1 MVAKLKDPYET
12 LDVPRGVSQDDIRTA
27 YRKLAKLHHPD
38 LNPGNTKE
46 EALFKK
52 IAAANEIL
60 SDPIKRGRF
69 DRGEIDA
76 GGQEQPTGSSY
87 RHHAEGQAGRRYSRG
102 GLEASEW
109 NSEDLNDIF
118 GSMFGDGR
126 QRTDSRK
133 RGADERYSLTVDFV
147 DAINGATR
155 RLTLPDGRILDVK
168 IPAGTV
174 SGQELRLRGQ
184 AGIGQVKGTSGD
196 AYIAIQV
203 SPHSYFER
211 EGNDIR
217 MVLPVSISEAV
228 LGGSVQVPTP
238 LGSVM
243 MRVPPH
249 SDSGTELRLR
259 GRGVPKHNG
268 QAAGDLY
275 ATLRVTIGV
284 SDLPLE
290 EFLTKWKPSTPSNPR
305 KAMEGG
311 P

>member
-1 MVAKLKDPYET
+1 VAQVEDPYET
-12 LDVPRGVSQDDIRTA
+12 LGVSRGANQDDIRTA

-76 GGQEQPTGSSY
+76 GGQEQPTGPSY
-87 RHHAEGQAGRRYSRG
+87 RDHAEGQAGRRYSRG
-102 GLEASEW
+102 GPEASEW

-126 QRTDSRK
+126 QSAGSRK
-133 RGADERYSLTVDFV
+133 RGVDEHYSLTVDFI

-155 RLTLPDGRILDVK
+155 RLTLPYGRILDVK

-184 AGIGQVKGTSGD
+184 AGAGQAKGALGD
-196 AYIAIQV
+196 AFISIQV
-203 SPHSYFER
+203 SPHGYFER
-211 EGNDIR
+211 DGNDIR

-228 LGGSVQVPTP
+228 LGGLLQVPTP
-238 LGSVM
+238 RGSVM

-275 ATLRVTIGV
+275 ATLRVMIGV
-284 SDLPLE
+284 PDLPLE
-290 EFLTKWKPSTPSNPR
+290 EFLTKWKPSEPPNPR
-305 KAMEGG
+305 KAMEAM

>member
-1 MVAKLKDPYET
+1 MVAKLEDPYET
-12 LDVPRGVSQDDIRTA
+12 LGVSRGANQDDIRTA

-38 LNPGNTKE
+38 LNLGNTKE

-76 GGQEQPTGSSY
+76 GGQDQPTGPSY
-87 RHHAEGQAGRRYSRG
+87 RDHAEGQAGRRYSRG
-102 GLEASEW
+102 GPEASEW

-118 GSMFGDGR
+118 GSMFGEKR
-126 QRTDSRK
+126 QRAGSRK

-155 RLTLPDGRILDVK
+155 RLTLPDGRVLDMK
-168 IPAGTV
+168 IPAGTF

-184 AGIGQVKGTSGD
+184 AGIGQVNGTSGD

-203 SPHSYFER
+203 SPHGYFER
-211 EGNDIR
+211 EGNDIHL
-217 MVLPVSISEAV
+217 VLPVTISEAV

-268 QAAGDLY
+268 QTAGDLY
-275 ATLRVTIGV
+275 ATLQVTIGT
-284 SDLPLE
+284 SDLSLE
-290 EFLTKWKPSTPSNPR
+290 EFLTKWKPSRPSNPR
-305 KAMEGG
+305 KAMEEK